1 MTSVLSSAEDEA
13 MDITLPRCIVL
24 TNLLKLSTP
33 DMQSNELKDHQWL
46 IHRYPVQDEKG
57 EVDYT
62 HFKEGYQLDIKEEDS
77 DELLVKKVNKLE
89 QIANND
95 IVRQPLKETIYRL
108 VEKNYTGVD
117 AVYIDSDCN
126 GLFIQTTINPR
137 HSESGQCFKTVSMH
151 YTFTY
156 SKSFLYPIS

>member
-13 MDITLPRCIVL
+13 ITRCIVL

-33 DMQSNELKDHQWL
+33 NMQSKELKDHQWL

-89 QIANND
+89 QIANNN
-95 IVRQPLKETIYRL
+95 IVQQPLKETIYRL
-108 VEKNYTGVD
+108 VENPNYTGID
-117 AVYIDSDCN
+117 AIYIDSDCN
-126 GLFIQTTINPR
+126 GLSILSTHRI
-137 HSESGQCFKTVSMH
+137 
-151 YTFTY
+151 
-156 SKSFLYPIS
+156 